1 MNITYITNFPSID
14 VKYWSGLIYYMA
26 KSLEREAAV
35 EYITGLEENWPLSL
49 KIKNR
54 IHGGSKIYR
63 ADRSPEICKGYA
75 RQILKQLKQTTDII
89 FSPSTTILSYLETNK
104 PKVIYTDA
112 TFASMINYYNYFTN
126 LSSQYIKEGMR
137 TEQLSLDSCKLA
149 IFSSQWAADSAIR
162 DYNTD
167 PSKIRIVP
175 FGANLPQQN
184 LTLDDIKEIVKKRDS
199 HICKL
204 LFLGVEWHRKGGDI
218 AIEAVKYL
226 NENLNLPAELH
237 IVGIDDLSVGD
248 LPPYIINHGRISK
261 GTPEGVKRIEDLI
274 TQSHFLFI
282 PSRADCTPVVFSEAM
297 SYGLPCVSS
306 DTGGIPS
313 ILNEGNGIM
322 LQLGINPEEYAKQI
336 YETFTDNKKYGE
348 LALSAFN
355 DYKTRLNW
363 DVAMGKVIKYMKEL
377 S

>member
-14 VKYWSGLIYYMA
+14 VKHWSGLVYYMA
-26 KSLEREAAV
+26 KSLEREADM

-49 KIKNR
+49 KIKNKIYGR
-54 IHGGSKIYR
+54 NKIYR
-63 ADRSPEICKGYA
+63 ADRSPEIGKGYA
-75 RQILKQLKQTTDII
+75 RQILKQLKQSTDIV
-89 FSPSTTILSYLETNK
+89 FSPSTTVLSYLDTNK

-126 LSSQYIKEGMR
+126 LSTQYTKEGMK

-175 FGANLPQQN
+175 FGANLPPQN
-184 LTLDDIKEIVKKRDS
+184 LGLEDIKKIVEKRNGRT
-199 HICKL
+199 CQL

-226 NENLNLPAELH
+226 NESLNLPAELH
-237 IVGIDDLSVGD
+237 IVGIDDLPVED

-274 TQSHFLFI
+274 THSHFLFI

-297 SYGLPCVSS
+297 SYGVPCVSS
-306 DTGGIPS
+306 NTGGIPS
-313 ILNEGNGIM
+313 ILNEDNGIV
-322 LQLGINPEEYAKQI
+322 LPSGIAPEEYAKRI
-336 YETFTDNKKYGE
+336 YEAFIDNKRYNE

-363 DVAMGKVIKYMKEL
+363 DVAMGKVVEYMKEL
-377 S
+377 

>member
-26 KSLEREAAV
+26 KSLEQEAAV
-35 EYITGLEENWPLSL
+35 EYITGLEESWPLSL
-49 KIKNR
+49 KLKNKIYGR
-54 IHGGSKIYR
+54 NKIYR

-75 RQILKQLKQTTDII
+75 RQILKQLKQSTNIV
-89 FSPSTTILSYLETNK
+89 FSPSTTVLSYLDTNK

-112 TFASMINYYNYFTN
+112 TFASMIDYYNYFSN
-126 LSSQYIKEGMR
+126 LSTLYTKEGMK

-167 PSKIRIVP
+167 PSKVRVVP
-175 FGANLPQQN
+175 FGANLPTQH
-184 LTLDDIKEIVKKRDS
+184 LALEDIKEIVKKRGS
-199 HICKL
+199 HTCRL

-237 IVGIDDLSVGD
+237 IVGIDDLPVGD
-248 LPPYIINHGRISK
+248 LPPYIVNHGLISK
-261 GTPEGVKRIEDLI
+261 ATPEGVKRIEDLI

-297 SYGLPCVSS
+297 SYGVPCVSS
-306 DTGGIPS
+306 NTGGIPS

-322 LQLGINPEEYAKQI
+322 LQSGIDPAEYARKI
-336 YETFTDNKKYGE
+336 YDIFTDNGGYSE

-363 DVAMGKVIKYMKEL
+363 DVAMSKVVKYMKEL
-377 S
+377 